1 MITCTI
7 VFQQTVIASASA
19 ATKRLA
25 HHAAQRQISNMP
37 NSGMFAHC
45 QFHFNPTTR
54 VETAAQI
61 IKRFKLEFD
70 DLHPDTAVVFPMSAD
85 ECVREMLYEIGGF
98 GKVTD
103 AGIEYYPHV
112 FIAPSRWHAGAK

>member
-7 VFQQTVIASASA
+7 TFQQNIIARASA
-19 ATKRLA
+19 ATKRIA
-25 HHAAQRQISNMP
+25 HHDARRQISDMP

-61 IKRFKLEFD
+61 IKRFNLEFD
-70 DLHPDTAVVFPMSAD
+70 TDVEYPMSAD

-98 GKVTD
+98 EKETD
-103 AGIEYYPHV
+103 EGIEYYPHV
-112 FIAPSRWHAGAK
+112 FIAPSVWHAGAK

>member
-7 VFQQTVIASASA
+7 VFQQTIIASTSA
-19 ATKRLA
+19 ATKRAA
-25 HHAAQRQISNMP
+25 HSAARRQISDMP
-37 NSGMFAHC
+37 NSGMFAYC

-70 DLHPDTAVVFPMSAD
+70 DLLPNTDVEYPMSAD
-85 ECVREMLYEIGGF
+85 ECVLELLYELGGF
-98 GKVTD
+98 EKKTD

-112 FIAPSRWHAGAK
+112 FVVSSRHHK